1 MTQFSPDLIL
11 DEIEKRKVV
20 PIPRWHFLMR
30 RAVFWILAVISV
42 ITGSISMATAMY
54 VFLDHDF
61 VVDHARITRF
71 LAQQPMV
78 DDVID
83 SIPYL
88 WLTALLLFTLVA
100 FYGVRHTRKGYR
112 YPTLRVIGGSLLTS
126 LAISGFLNLF
136 DVGQII
142 HRYLIEN
149 VRGYDHL
156 VYANEQ
162 RWTQARKGWLG
173 GKVIGQ
179 DDQRHLLVVM
189 DYKKRVWTVDID
201 STEVNPGTR
210 ILPGKYL
217 KITGVKTGQR
227 AFRASS
233 IQAWE
238 KKYHK
243 LVHPVAGGAGSPAEP
258 DRKVEPGPSRQ
269 L

>member
-30 RAVFWILAVISV
+30 RGVFWSLAVISV
-42 ITGSISMATAMY
+42 ITGSIAMATAIY

-61 VVDHARITRF
+61 LVDQARITRF
-71 LAQQPMV
+71 LAQQPLV
-78 DDVID
+78 EDIID

-100 FYGVRHTRKGYR
+100 YYGVRHTRKGYR
-112 YPTLRVIGGSLLTS
+112 YPTLRVIGGSLLLS
-126 LAISGFLNLF
+126 LALSGFMNLF

-162 RWTQARKGWLG
+162 RWTHARKGWLG
-173 GKVIGQ
+173 GKVLGV
-179 DDQRHLLVVM
+179 DGERHALVLI
-189 DYKKRVWTVDID
+189 DYKARLWTVDL
-201 STEVNPGTR
+201 SGTEVSPGTR
-210 ILPGKYL
+210 LLPGKYV
-217 KITGVKTGQR
+217 KITGVKTDQSE
-227 AFRASS
+227 FRAASL
-233 IQAWE
+233 QPWE
-238 KKYHK
+238 KKYSKKAAGAVSTPADTPARK
-243 LVHPVAGGAGSPAEP
+243 LPPVTP
-258 DRKVEPGPSRQ
+258 
-269 L
+269 